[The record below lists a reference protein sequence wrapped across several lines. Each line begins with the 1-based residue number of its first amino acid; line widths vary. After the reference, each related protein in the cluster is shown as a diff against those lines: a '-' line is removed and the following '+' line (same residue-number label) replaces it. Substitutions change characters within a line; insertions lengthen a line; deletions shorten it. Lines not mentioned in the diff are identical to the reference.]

1 MVNQVPG
8 GPVSLPACHSGPA
21 LDLRKMSHEWP
32 LIPSVLTSSL
42 YKYKKQHLKKENRE
56 EWAQPSSRFRTTQQS
71 KHRVKGIHRSLAA
84 TEALPQTR
92 AHIYHIDYGSEL
104 RSMLLSIPLTE
115 RQQNLMDKM
124 PVSVIQWETSR
135 RVEGLITETLQWPFN
150 RRSTHH
156 MCLIPLRYQRDPTD
170 ENTVALQARKVSL
183 KSRYECRSRKESE
196 ENKRRLTRQTS
207 CGGRRLLLSDSC
219 GEVQQR
225 QNENKLH
232 QICNKCE
239 TVKSFPGWISK
250 TLRHPHRGTE
260 HCLSVC
266 ENFRS
271 NFVFAMSCPL
281 QRTHSA
287 HTAGLWRVNPFQC
300 NTKIWTAKLVAVM
313 SSMRQVA
320 WMNMRSSSPL

>member
-21 LDLRKMSHEWP
+21 LDLRKMSHERP

-42 YKYKKQHLKKENRE
+42 YKYKKQHLQKENRE

-115 RQQNLMDKM
+115 RQQNLMDRM

-156 MCLIPLRYQRDPTD
+156 MCLIPLRYQRVPTD
-170 ENTVALQARKVSL
+170 ENTVALQARKVDMNAVHVKRARKTRGDWHGRRRVAGGDFSCQTPAVRFNKDRTKTNCT
-183 KSRYECRSRKESE
+183 KSATSA
-196 ENKRRLTRQTS
+196 RRLKAFQAGFLKPWDIHTGELSAAWVCVRTSDQTLCS
-207 CGGRRLLLSDSC
+207 RCHVRCR
-219 GEVQQR
+219 ER
-225 QNENKLH
+225 TLH
-232 QICNKCE
+232 TQLDFEEWIHFNAIQ
-239 TVKSFPGWISK
+239 KSEQPNW
-250 TLRHPHRGTE
+250 
-260 HCLSVC
+260 
-266 ENFRS
+266 
-271 NFVFAMSCPL
+271 
-281 QRTHSA
+281 
-287 HTAGLWRVNPFQC
+287 WR
-300 NTKIWTAKLVAVM
+300 
-313 SSMRQVA
+313 
-320 WMNMRSSSPL
+320 

>member
-1 MVNQVPG
+1 MLQSPSACSVIYPWHKPPSELGELRMVNQVPE

-42 YKYKKQHLKKENRE
+42 CKYKKQHLQNTE
-56 EWAQPSSRFRTTQQS
+56 EWAQPSSRFRTAQQS

-84 TEALPQTR
+84 TTALPQTR

-124 PVSVIQWETSR
+124 PVSVIQWETSC

-156 MCLIPLRYQRDPTD
+156 MCLIPLRFQRVPTD
-170 ENTVALQARKVSL
+170 DNTVALQARKVSSE
-183 KSRYECRSRKESE
+183 SRYECRSRKESE
-196 ENKRRLTRQTS
+196 ENKGRLTRQTS
-207 CGGRRLLLSDSC
+207 CGGRRLLLSDSW

-225 QNENKLH
+225 QKENKLH
-232 QICNKCE
+232 KICNKCE
-239 TVKSFPGWISK
+239 TVKK
-250 TLRHPHRGTE
+250 
-260 HCLSVC
+260 LSRLD
-266 ENFRS
+266 F
-271 NFVFAMSCPL
+271 
-281 QRTHSA
+281 
-287 HTAGLWRVNPFQC
+287 
-300 NTKIWTAKLVAVM
+300 
-313 SSMRQVA
+313 
-320 WMNMRSSSPL
+320 